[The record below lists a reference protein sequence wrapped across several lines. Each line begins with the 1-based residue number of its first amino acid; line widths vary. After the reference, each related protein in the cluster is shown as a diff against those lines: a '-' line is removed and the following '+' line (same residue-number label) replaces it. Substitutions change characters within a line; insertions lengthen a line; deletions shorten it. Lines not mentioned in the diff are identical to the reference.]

1 MKRKTAK
8 YLHICKNQRGKFFA
22 AKRKSAA
29 KPKETTR
36 NFKKAGKKEKTKR

>member
-1 MKRKTAK
+1 MQEPKRK
-8 YLHICKNQRGKFFA
+8 IFFA